1 MIALNRYT
9 MLALAAAFSFYHVVR
24 GLLTLPQADSPWPSV
39 MAMALYLTATGMALW
54 PSSPTAMPAWLAS
67 FCLATAISVP
77 LLVTSQLDPAVNNGY
92 ATWHVSAIGTLMTIT
107 VVRRQEI
114 VGWLGV
120 LFLTVQSV
128 IWCGIPTS
136 MEIGVTGS
144 LMWVVVAG
152 VLTRSLAKVGHDAQT
167 LTVAEQEAAKWQ
179 AAQDAHE
186 QERRAR
192 LEQTGKR
199 ALPILRDIILAG
211 GELSEA
217 QRIESRVLEAGLRDE
232 IRGRRLLNDAVR
244 TSVLAAR
251 RRGTTVSML
260 DEGTLDHLPEDAL
273 QSVLDEV
280 AVVIADTHVDRLIVR
295 TAPAD
300 SDVAVTLVGLS
311 ASTDPDEPGDSV
323 RLWKEIPRPAVQ
335 APAARPGRES
345 WQAER

>member
-1 MIALNRYT
+1 MISLNRYT
-9 MLALAAAFSFYHVVR
+9 MIALAAAFSFYHVVR

-39 MAMALYLTATGMALW
+39 AAMALYLAATVMALW
-54 PSSPTAMPAWLAS
+54 PSSPTAMPSWLAA
-67 FCLATAISVP
+67 FCLATAVSVP
-77 LLVTSQLDPAVNNGY
+77 LLVTSQLDPTANNGY

-107 VVRRQEI
+107 VVRRQE
-114 VGWLGV
+114 VWGWIGV
-120 LFLTVQSV
+120 AFLTVQSV
-128 IWCGIPTS
+128 IWCGLGTS
-136 MEIGVTGS
+136 MEIGITGS

-199 ALPILRDIILAG
+199 ALPILRDIILAA

-232 IRGRRLLNDAVR
+232 IRGRRLLNDRVR
-244 TSVLAAR
+244 NSVLAAR
-251 RRGTTVSML
+251 RRGSTVSML
-260 DEGTLDHLPEDAL
+260 DEGTLDHLSEGELDV
-273 QSVLDEV
+273 VLDAV
-280 AVVIADTHVDRLIVR
+280 AVAIDGCDADRLIVR

-311 ASTDPDEPGDSV
+311 ASIDPDEPGDSV
-323 RLWKEIPRPAVQ
+323 RLWLEIPRAVSVD
-335 APAARPGRES
+335 AA
-345 WQAER
+345 